1 MTTPFLFGYGSILW
15 RQDFLPV
22 SIRPAMLA
30 GYQRALAQRSTDH
43 RGTEARP
50 GIVATLL
57 HAPDHQVVGRLFEV
71 SKIDFD
77 RVFTALNHREKNGY
91 HLIDVD
97 VAVGSEIVPAR
108 TYIAPPCNPWYL
120 GQQPIQ
126 DLASVIMNAK
136 GPSGSNLDYV
146 LQLFAE
152 SLALGH
158 VDQELADLMMHL
170 LSDDTV
176 VARANVLGIQCP
188 DSQGC

>member
-15 RQDFLPV
+15 RQDFFPV
-22 SIRPAMLA
+22 SIRRGILA

-57 HAPDHQVVGRLFEV
+57 HAPDHHVIGRLFEV
-71 SKIDFD
+71 PVIDFD
-77 RVFTALNHREKNGY
+77 RVFNALDHREKNGY

-108 TYIAPPCNPWYL
+108 TYIAPPGNPWYL
-120 GQQPIQ
+120 GQQRIQ
-126 DLASVIMNAK
+126 DLASVIMDAK
-136 GPSGSNLDYV
+136 GPSGSNLDYI

-152 SLALGH
+152 SLALDH
-158 VDQELADLMMHL
+158 VDQELADLMTHL
-170 LSDDTV
+170 LSYDTV
-176 VARANVLGIQCP
+176 VARAKVLGIQCP
-188 DSQGC
+188 GAQGC